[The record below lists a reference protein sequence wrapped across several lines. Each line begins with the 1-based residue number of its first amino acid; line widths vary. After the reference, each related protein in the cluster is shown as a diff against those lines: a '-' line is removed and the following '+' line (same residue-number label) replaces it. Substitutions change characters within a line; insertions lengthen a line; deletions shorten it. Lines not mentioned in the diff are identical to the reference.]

1 MNFVNNENPFSSEF
15 SEHKT
20 NIKKNKKYES
30 LFINTKEINSSL
42 VKEYNALNFINPKLK
57 NESRVFDLINLLGN
71 KKEFLNLKAIYENE
85 NRKINRD
92 IITHRQVKQNLL
104 NFNTVNIHSFDKKK
118 INSDNP
124 IQLSTEDNF
133 IMKMIKYNNK
143 KHRKKFNKNFGYF
156 KPSLSQEDMLRKYII
171 NNSKKYKSNIR
182 NNIFEKLYRNKY
194 KFEKNRNKKIKLETN
209 DPVKI
214 IDNLINN
221 YEKKHSLNN
230 PNNPNN
236 NNNSQINNKNNKNKN
251 ENVNKGKLIK
261 NQRRYNSLINLNQE
275 SKSLYKSNSVK
286 SINSENDKNI
296 ASIKKK
302 SLFSPKY
309 PNKELKITKSLSC
322 DEFPNIPQKNEI
334 KLDLSNLNDF
344 QTIFKEEKKIKSDSE
359 EISNNLLDIKFEKY
373 FNKIKIYNSVL
384 KKKFLKTKKRHD
396 LLMNKKEKSRYV
408 NIKENLSQYKKGLYD
423 YAIVNK
429 YIYGSRSPIAVF
441 RGNRKMP
448 LDFNFKKMFF

>member
-1 MNFVNNENPFSSEF
+1 MNVVSSENPFSSEF
-15 SEHKT
+15 SDHKT
-20 NIKKNKKYES
+20 YIKKNKKYES

-171 NNSKKYKSNIR
+171 NNSKKCKSNIR

-194 KFEKNRNKKIKLETN
+194 KFEKYKNKKIKLETN

-221 YEKKHSLNN
+221 YEKKHALNN
-230 PNNPNN
+230 PNNPNIN
-236 NNNSQINNKNNKNKN
+236 NNNNQINNKNKNA
-251 ENVNKGKLIK
+251 NKGKIIK
-261 NQRRYNSLINLNQE
+261 NQRRYNSLINLNQG

-296 ASIKKK
+296 GSIKKK

-322 DEFPNIPQKNEI
+322 DEFPNIPSKNEI
-334 KLDLSNLNDF
+334 KLDLSNINDF
-344 QTIFKEEKKIKSDSE
+344 QTIFKEENKIKSDSE

-384 KKKFLKTKKRHD
+384 KKKFLKAKKRHD
-396 LLMNKKEKSRYV
+396 LPKNKKEKSRYV